1 MSAEPE
7 KARKGHDV
15 AGDRPESRQS
25 DDRDRS
31 GGAPPPITRV
41 AATSAN
47 PGSTPPPSRSAE
59 SGARQAWLIWGAAV
73 LTYLAAVFHRG
84 TLGVAGPL
92 AIDRFEVGPAALS
105 AFTVLQVGIY
115 AAMQIPTGLLVD
127 RFGSRRVLTA
137 AVLLLGCGQL
147 LFALATSYPMG
158 LLARGVL
165 GVGDA
170 LTWVSI
176 LRLVATRFSA
186 RQYAL
191 VATLSAAAG
200 ALGGVAATFPLTALL
215 GALGW
220 TWTFLLVG
228 AITAAY
234 AGVTTGVVRDVP
246 GTTSGAEDA
255 GAILR
260 KVRSA
265 WAIPGTRLAFWAH
278 FGTMFVPNALSLL
291 WGYPYLVEGVG
302 VPPATASVLLS
313 LLIIGQVAGGP
324 LVGAIIGRFPACRM
338 PLVLGYLAANGL
350 TWLVLLSFARPP
362 LPVVCGA
369 FLVFAMGGPVSSVAF
384 ALVRDYNPISQVG
397 TATGIA
403 NVGGHSATALSVL
416 AVGLVLQLAGG
427 GYRVALLALVV
438 VLLLSAF
445 RTAVWW
451 RRVRAAVL
459 TAQDRGDQVPVVL
472 RRRRW
477 DLQDDPAPVVATR

>member
-1 MSAEPE
+1 MWNENAG
-7 KARKGHDV
+7 KGFDV
-15 AGDRPESRQS
+15 AADRPESRET
-25 DDRDRS
+25 DNRDQK
-31 GGAPPPITRV
+31 GGVAPPVTRI
-41 AATSAN
+41 AATSAD
-47 PGSTPPPSRSAE
+47 PGPPSSSA
-59 SGARQAWLIWGAAV
+59 GQAWLIWGVAV
-73 LTYLAAVFHRG
+73 VTYLAAVFHRG

-92 AIDRFEVGPAALS
+92 AIERFEVGPAALS

-127 RFGSRRVLTA
+127 RFGSRRILTA

-191 VATLSAAAG
+191 VATFSAALG

-228 AITAAY
+228 GITAAY
-234 AGVTTGVVRDVP
+234 AVVTAGVVRDVP
-246 GTTSGAEDA
+246 GTTSRGEDA
-255 GAILR
+255 GEILR

-302 VPPATASVLLS
+302 VPPATASVVLS

-324 LVGAIIGRFPACRM
+324 LIGALIGRFPACRM
-338 PLVLGYLAANGL
+338 PIVLGYLTGNGL
-350 TWLVLLSFARPP
+350 AWLVLLSFARPP
-362 LPVVCGA
+362 LAVVCAA
-369 FLVFAMGGPVSSVAF
+369 FLVFAMGGPVSSIAF

-416 AVGLVLQLAGG
+416 SVGLVLELVG
-427 GYRVALLALVV
+427 GYRVALLALVAF
-438 VLLLSAF
+438 LLLSAL

-451 RRVRAAVL
+451 RRTRAAVL
-459 TAQDRGDQVPVVL
+459 AAQERGDPVPVLV

-477 DLQDDPAPVVATR
+477 DLAESEPAPVA